1 MKQKRRLGVV
11 LLALS
16 LNTASDLRAAAPAGA
31 LGNAFS
37 LDCRGY
43 TGAGIAEV
51 FFRINGKT
59 AQIKI
64 LRKKFPANNGAWV
77 NVTNLQISDFEIRG
91 NVPINSAMNP
101 EFSIEAR
108 QVKNGYIF
116 ISLKI
121 NTLPA
126 YEIENIF
133 NFEDSDCTHRLSS
146 TGN

>member
-16 LNTASDLRAAAPAGA
+16 LNTASDLRAAPPAGA
-31 LGNAFS
+31 LGNAFFLHCS
-37 LDCRGY
+37 GY
-43 TGAGIAEV
+43 SAAGNAEV
-51 FFRINGKT
+51 FFRTDGKT

-77 NVTNLQISDFEIRG
+77 NATNLQISDFEIRG

-108 QVKNGYIF
+108 QDKTGYFF

-121 NTLPA
+121 TTLPA

-133 NFEDSDCTHRLSS
+133 NFEDNHCTHRLSS

>member
-1 MKQKRRLGVV
+1 MKQKRRLGAV

-16 LNTASDLRAAAPAGA
+16 LITTSDLRAAAPAGA
-31 LGNAFS
+31 LGNAFF

-43 TGAGIAEV
+43 TAAGNAEV
-51 FFRINGKT
+51 FFRTDGKT

-77 NVTNLQISDFEIRG
+77 NATNLQISDFEIRG

-108 QVKNGYIF
+108 QGKYGYF

-133 NFEDSDCTHRLSS
+133 NFEDTDCTHRLSS